1 MFTVG
6 FHARFARIPGLIFE
20 SLAKGFPAECF
31 ACLEDDDVAM
41 LLLYLEIIYVQAG

>member
-6 FHARFARIPGLIFE
+6 FHARFAIFE